1 MTMTAVCR
9 LLAVVACGVA
19 LLATGWPTRAQ
30 EPLVADLTEYRV
42 AITTGFVG
50 TDVYV
55 FGAKSEPGDV
65 VVVIRGPTVRY
76 AVRRKDRIAG
86 IWLNARRLDFRG
98 VPSFYT
104 IASTRPLDEL
114 MSSASQLREE
124 IGLDN
129 LSLVPDEAADPAE
142 AAAFR
147 AALLRIKQAAGLFA
161 GEPGTI
167 SIQREPLF
175 KTRVHFP
182 ANVPTGSYDIR
193 VLLIRD
199 GEIVSAQT
207 VPLQVSKS
215 GIDALVY
222 EFAHRQAAAYGLVAI
237 LGALLAGWIA
247 HLVFR
252 KL

>member
-1 MTMTAVCR
+1 MIAAR
-9 LLAVVACGVA
+9 SLLIAIAYTVVWA
-19 LLATGWPTRAQ
+19 LTGSAARAQ
-30 EPLVADLTEYRV
+30 EPLVADLTEYRI

-55 FGAKSEPGDV
+55 FGAKSGPGDV
-65 VVVIRGPTVRY
+65 VVIIRGPTVPY

-86 IWLNARRLDFRG
+86 IWLNARRIDFLG
-98 VPSFYT
+98 VPSFYA

-114 MSSASQLREE
+114 MSSTTRLREE
-124 IGLDN
+124 IGLDGLN
-129 LSLVPDEAADPAE
+129 LMPEEADPADIAE
-142 AAAFR
+142 FR
-147 AALLRIKQAAGLFA
+147 SAVLRIKQSTNLF
-161 GEPGTI
+161 GREPAKV
-167 SIQREPLF
+167 SVQNVPLF
-175 KTRVHFP
+175 KTKVHFP

-199 GEIVSAQT
+199 GEIASAQT

-215 GIDALVY
+215 GLDALVY
-222 EFAHRQAAAYGLVAI
+222 EFAYRQSAAYGLLAI
-237 LGALLAGWIA
+237 IGALLAGWIA

>member
-1 MTMTAVCR
+1 MTAAR
-9 LLAVVACGVA
+9 SLLLAIACA
-19 LLATGWPTRAQ
+19 LAWAFAGCAARAQ

-55 FGAKSEPGDV
+55 FGAKSGPGDV
-65 VVVIRGPTVRY
+65 VVIIRGPTVPY
-76 AVRRKDRIAG
+76 AVRRKDRVAG
-86 IWLNARRLDFRG
+86 VWLNARRIDFDG
-98 VPSFYT
+98 VPSFYM

-114 MSSASQLREE
+114 MSSATRLREE
-124 IGLDN
+124 IGLDGLN
-129 LSLVPDEAADPAE
+129 LMPEEDADSADVAEFRSALV
-142 AAAFR
+142 
-147 AALLRIKQAAGLFA
+147 RIKQSANLF
-161 GEPGTI
+161 GREPARV
-167 SIQREPLF
+167 SVQNEPLF
-175 KTRVHFP
+175 KTKVHFP

-199 GEIVSAQT
+199 GEIASAQT

-215 GIDALVY
+215 GLDAVVY
-222 EFAHRQAAAYGLVAI
+222 EFAYRQSAAYGLMAI

>member
-1 MTMTAVCR
+1 MTAVR
-9 LLAVVACGVA
+9 PLLVAIACALAWGWTGCVA
-19 LLATGWPTRAQ
+19 RAQ

-55 FGAKSEPGDV
+55 FGAKSGPGDV
-65 VVVIRGPTVRY
+65 VVIIRGPTVSY

-86 IWLNARRLDFRG
+86 VWLNARRIDFDG
-98 VPSFYT
+98 VPSFYAV
-104 IASTRPLDEL
+104 ASTRPLDEL
-114 MSSASQLREE
+114 MSSTTRLREE
-124 IGLDN
+124 IGLDGLN
-129 LSLVPDEAADPAE
+129 LMPEEDADRADVAE
-142 AAAFR
+142 FR
-147 AALLRIKQAAGLFA
+147 SAVVRLKQSTGLF
-161 GEPGTI
+161 GREPAKV
-167 SIQREPLF
+167 SVQNEPLF
-175 KTRVHFP
+175 KTKVHFP

-199 GEIVSAQT
+199 GEIASAQT

-215 GIDALVY
+215 GLDAVVY
-222 EFAHRQAAAYGLVAI
+222 EFAYRQSAAYGLMAI

>member
-1 MTMTAVCR
+1 MAVRR
-9 LLAVVACGVA
+9 LMVA
-19 LLATGWPTRAQ
+19 LACALAWALAGSAAQAQ
-30 EPLVADLTEYRV
+30 EPLVADLTEYRI

-55 FGAKSEPGDV
+55 FGAKSGPGDV
-65 VVVIRGPTVRY
+65 VVIVRGPTVPY

-86 IWLNARRLDFRG
+86 IWLNARRIDFRG

-114 MSSASQLREE
+114 MSSVAQLREE
-124 IGLDN
+124 IGLGN
-129 LSLVPDEAADPAE
+129 LNLMPEEDVDPAE
-142 AAAFR
+142 ILEFR
-147 AALLRIKQAAGLFA
+147 TALLRIKQSAGLFGRDA
-161 GEPGTI
+161 EKVTVQ
-167 SIQREPLF
+167 SDPLF
-175 KTRVHFP
+175 KTKVHFP

-199 GEIVSAQT
+199 GEIASAQT

-215 GIDALVY
+215 GVDALVY
-222 EFAHRQAAAYGLVAI
+222 EFAHRQAAAYGLMAI
-237 LGALLAGWIA
+237 LGALLAGWTA

>member
-1 MTMTAVCR
+1 MAGR
-9 LLAVVACGVA
+9 ALLVAVACV
-19 LLATGWPTRAQ
+19 LAWTLAACAAHAQ
-30 EPLVADLTEYRV
+30 EPLVADLTEYRI

-55 FGAKSEPGDV
+55 FGAKSGPGDV
-65 VVVIRGPTVRY
+65 VVIVRGPIVPY

-86 IWLNARRLDFRG
+86 IWLNARRIDFRG
-98 VPSFYT
+98 VPSFYA

-114 MSSASQLREE
+114 MSSAGQLREE
-124 IGLDN
+124 IGLGN
-129 LSLVPDEAADPAE
+129 LNLMPEEDVDTAE
-142 AAAFR
+142 VAEFR
-147 AALLRIKQAAGLFA
+147 TALLRIKQSAGLFGRDA
-161 GEPGTI
+161 AKVTVQ
-167 SIQREPLF
+167 SDPLF
-175 KTRVHFP
+175 KTKVHFP

-199 GEIVSAQT
+199 GEIASAQT

-215 GIDALVY
+215 GVDALVY
-222 EFAHRQAAAYGLVAI
+222 EFAHRQAAAYGLMAI

>member
-1 MTMTAVCR
+1 MAAR
-9 LLAVVACGVA
+9 GLLPVVACFLAWTA
-19 LLATGWPTRAQ
+19 LGAMAGAQ
-30 EPLVADLTEYRV
+30 EPLVADLTEYRI

-50 TDVYV
+50 TDVHV
-55 FGAKSEPGDV
+55 FGAKSGPGDV
-65 VVVIRGPTVRY
+65 VVIVRGPTLPY

-86 IWLNARRLDFRG
+86 IWLNARRIDFDG
-98 VPSFYT
+98 VPSFYA

-114 MSSASQLREE
+114 MSPVTRLREE
-124 IGLDN
+124 IGLDSLN
-129 LSLVPDEAADPAE
+129 LIPDEDADDAE
-142 AAAFR
+142 IAEFR
-147 AALLRIKQAAGLFA
+147 AALLRIKRSAGLF
-161 GEPGTI
+161 GREVEKV
-167 SIQREPLF
+167 SVQREPLF
-175 KTRVHFP
+175 KTNVHFP

-199 GEIVSAQT
+199 GEVASAQT

-222 EFAHRQAAAYGLVAI
+222 EFAHRQSAAYGLIAI

>member
-1 MTMTAVCR
+1 MIAAR
-9 LLAVVACGVA
+9 SLLIAIAYTVVWA
-19 LLATGWPTRAQ
+19 LTGSAARAQ
-30 EPLVADLTEYRV
+30 EPLVADLTEYRI

-55 FGAKSEPGDV
+55 FGAKSGPGDV
-65 VVVIRGPTVRY
+65 VVIIRGPTVPY

-86 IWLNARRLDFRG
+86 IWLNARRIDFLV
-98 VPSFYT
+98 VPSFYA

-114 MSSASQLREE
+114 MSSTTRLREE
-124 IGLDN
+124 IGLDGLN
-129 LSLVPDEAADPAE
+129 LMPEEADPADIAE
-142 AAAFR
+142 FR
-147 AALLRIKQAAGLFA
+147 SAVLRIKQSTNLF
-161 GEPGTI
+161 GREPAKV
-167 SIQREPLF
+167 SVQNEPLF
-175 KTRVHFP
+175 KTKVHFP

-199 GEIVSAQT
+199 GEIASAQT

-215 GIDALVY
+215 GVDALVY
-222 EFAHRQAAAYGLVAI
+222 EFAYRQSAAYGLLAI
-237 LGALLAGWIA
+237 IGALLAGWIA

>member
-1 MTMTAVCR
+1 MTTARR
-9 LLAVVACGVA
+9 LLIAVTCV
-19 LLATGWPTRAQ
+19 LAWAFAGCVVRAQ
-30 EPLVADLTEYRV
+30 EPLVADLTEYRI

-55 FGAKSEPGDV
+55 FGAKSGPGDV
-65 VVVIRGPTVRY
+65 VVIIRGPTVPY

-86 IWLNARRLDFRG
+86 IWLNARRIDFRG
-98 VPSFYT
+98 VPSFYA

-129 LSLVPDEAADPAE
+129 LNLMPEEDADPAE
-142 AAAFR
+142 LAEFR
-147 AALLRIKQAAGLFA
+147 AAVLRIKRFAGLFGRDA
-161 GEPGTI
+161 AKI
-167 SIQREPLF
+167 SVQSEPLF
-175 KTRVHFP
+175 KTKVHFP
-182 ANVPTGSYDIR
+182 ANVPTGSYDVR

-199 GEIVSAQT
+199 GEIASAQT

-215 GIDALVY
+215 GVDALVY
-222 EFAHRQAAAYGLVAI
+222 EVAYRQSAAYGLMAI

>member
-1 MTMTAVCR
+1 MIAVR
-9 LLAVVACGVA
+9 SVLLAIACA
-19 LLATGWPTRAQ
+19 LAWVLAGCAARAQ
-30 EPLVADLTEYRV
+30 EPLVADLTEYRI

-55 FGAKSEPGDV
+55 FGAKSGPGDV
-65 VVVIRGPTVRY
+65 VVIIRGPTVPY

-86 IWLNARRLDFRG
+86 VWLNARRIDFNG
-98 VPSFYT
+98 VPSFYA

-114 MSSASQLREE
+114 MSSASRLREE
-124 IGLDN
+124 IGLDGLN
-129 LSLVPDEAADPAE
+129 LMPEENADPADVAE
-142 AAAFR
+142 FR
-147 AALLRIKQAAGLFA
+147 SALVRIKQAAALF
-161 GEPGTI
+161 GREPAKV
-167 SIQREPLF
+167 SVQNDPLF
-175 KTRVHFP
+175 KTKVHFP

-215 GIDALVY
+215 GLDALVY
-222 EFAHRQAAAYGLVAI
+222 EFAYRQSAAYGLMGI

>member
-1 MTMTAVCR
+1 VTSAKR
-9 LLAVVACGVA
+9 LLAAAAAA
-19 LLATGWPTRAQ
+19 LALPWMGSLAAAQ
-30 EPLVADLTEYRV
+30 EPLVADLTEYRI

-50 TDVYV
+50 ADVYV
-55 FGAKSEPGDV
+55 FGAKSGPGDLV
-65 VVVIRGPTVRY
+65 VIIRGPTMRY

-86 IWLNARRLDFRG
+86 IWLNARRLDFTG
-98 VPSFYT
+98 VPSFYA

-114 MSSASQLREE
+114 MTPADRQREE

-129 LSLVPDEAADPAE
+129 LKLMPDEDADPAE
-142 AAAFR
+142 VALFH
-147 AALLRIKQAAGLFA
+147 AALLRIKQSARLF
-161 GEPGTI
+161 GREPDKI
-167 SIQREPLF
+167 SVQREPLF
-175 KTRVHFP
+175 KTKVHFP

-193 VLLIRD
+193 VLLLRD

-222 EFAHRQAAAYGLVAI
+222 EFAYRQSAAYGLIAI
-237 LGALLAGWIA
+237 LGALLAGWTA
-247 HLVFR
+247 HLAFR

>member
-1 MTMTAVCR
+1 MMAAR
-9 LLAVVACGVA
+9 SLLVAVACVLAWA
-19 LLATGWPTRAQ
+19 LAGCAARAQ

-55 FGAKSEPGDV
+55 FGAKSGPGDV
-65 VVVIRGPTVRY
+65 VVIVRGPTVPY

-86 IWLNARRLDFRG
+86 IWLNARRIDFRG
-98 VPSFYT
+98 VPSFYA

-114 MSSASQLREE
+114 MSSTSQLREE
-124 IGLDN
+124 IGLDSLN
-129 LSLVPDEAADPAE
+129 LMPEEGADPADIAE
-142 AAAFR
+142 FR
-147 AALLRIKQAAGLFA
+147 AAMLRIKQSAGLFGRDA
-161 GEPGTI
+161 AKV
-167 SIQREPLF
+167 SVQSDPLF
-175 KTRVHFP
+175 KTKVHFP

-199 GEIVSAQT
+199 GEIASAQT

-215 GIDALVY
+215 GVDALVY
-222 EFAHRQAAAYGLVAI
+222 EVAYRQSAAYGLMAI

>member
-1 MTMTAVCR
+1 MTAARR
-9 LLAVVACGVA
+9 LLVAVTCVLAWAFAGCVA
-19 LLATGWPTRAQ
+19 RAQ
-30 EPLVADLTEYRV
+30 EPLVADLTEYRI

-55 FGAKSEPGDV
+55 FGAKSGPGDV
-65 VVVIRGPTVRY
+65 VVIIRGPTVPY

-86 IWLNARRLDFRG
+86 IWLNARRIDFRG
-98 VPSFYT
+98 VPSFYA

-129 LSLVPDEAADPAE
+129 LNLMPEENADPAE
-142 AAAFR
+142 AAEFR
-147 AALLRIKQAAGLFA
+147 AAVLRIKRFAGLFGRDA
-161 GEPGTI
+161 VKI
-167 SIQREPLF
+167 SVQSEPLF
-175 KTRVHFP
+175 KTKVHFP
-182 ANVPTGSYDIR
+182 ANVPTGSYDVR

-199 GEIVSAQT
+199 GEIASAQT

-215 GIDALVY
+215 GVDALVY
-222 EFAHRQAAAYGLVAI
+222 EVAYRQSAAYGLLAI